1 VLSEAPYTGASF
13 LGYVG
18 GIVGSRDVKPV
29 SLLSYT
35 LLVMTITHVLT
46 HAFQGVHTSLF
57 SLLRE
62 EFDISLTQLGI
73 IAAIP
78 PLCQALLAIPTG
90 LLSDR
95 IGAKKM
101 LVASFLVAT
110 IGAVLASQIIN
121 LSTFIIA
128 ISLVYVNTTIYHPA
142 SYSYTTNLF
151 RAADRSKAL
160 GVHDAGGTLGHGLGP
175 LTVSLVIGVLGLAW
189 RNVYLLLIGPM
200 LVGLV
205 MVLTLRDMDGK
216 IHDDHASLS
225 EHAVAPTDR
234 FLTSNLVL
242 FLVFSGLRMMAG
254 SMISTFLVLYLQD
267 VRQLTIALAAFVS
280 SSRTLLGFVAAPLGG
295 YMAARYGEKRWLFNL
310 LVASYILLGLALFQ
324 PEVTG
329 FIVFYVASG
338 FCGTL
343 VMAARSSIMAQLTPR
358 RRRGLGYALYFLPGS
373 IMGAVAP
380 IVAGYIAASFGF
392 NAVFAISLAIS
403 AIALM
408 ILKLAVHIDE

>member
-1 VLSEAPYTGASF
+1 
-13 LGYVG
+13 
-18 GIVGSRDVKPV
+18 
-29 SLLSYT
+29 
-35 LLVMTITHVLT
+35 MTVTHVLT
-46 HAFQGVHTSLF
+46 HAFQGIHTSIF

-101 LVASFLVAT
+101 LIASFLVAT
-110 IGAVLASQIIN
+110 IGAILASQTIN
-121 LSTFIIA
+121 LFTFIIA

-151 RAADRSKAL
+151 RPSDRSKAL
-160 GVHDAGGTLGHGLGP
+160 GIHGAGGTLGHGLGP

-189 RNVYLLLIGPM
+189 RNVYLLLTGPM
-200 LVGLV
+200 FAALA
-205 MVLTLRDMDGK
+205 MVLTLKETKTTFDDESRPSVNMD
-216 IHDDHASLS
+216 SS
-225 EHAVAPTDR
+225 PDR
-234 FLTSNLVL
+234 FLTSNLVM

-267 VRQLTIALAAFVS
+267 VRQLSIAMASFVS

-295 YMAARYGEKRWLFNL
+295 YLAARYGEKRWLFNL
-310 LVASYILLGLALFQ
+310 LVVSYVLLSIALVQ

-329 FIVFYVASG
+329 FIAFYIASG

-380 IVAGYIAASFGF
+380 IVAGYVAASFGF
-392 NAVFAISLAIS
+392 NAVFMISLMIS
-403 AIALM
+403 AIALI
-408 ILKLAVHIDE
+408 ILKLAVHIK

>member
-1 VLSEAPYTGASF
+1 
-13 LGYVG
+13 
-18 GIVGSRDVKPV
+18 
-29 SLLSYT
+29 
-35 LLVMTITHVLT
+35 MTVTHVLT
-46 HAFQGVHTSLF
+46 HAFQGIHTSIF

-101 LVASFLVAT
+101 LIASFLVAT
-110 IGAVLASQIIN
+110 IGAILASQTIN
-121 LSTFIIA
+121 LFTFIIA

-151 RAADRSKAL
+151 RPSDRSKAL
-160 GVHDAGGTLGHGLGP
+160 GIHGAGGTLGHGLGP

-189 RNVYLLLIGPM
+189 RNVYLLLTGPM
-200 LVGLV
+200 FAALAL
-205 MVLTLRDMDGK
+205 VLTLKETKTTFDDESRPSVNMD
-216 IHDDHASLS
+216 SS
-225 EHAVAPTDR
+225 PDR
-234 FLTSNLVL
+234 FLTSNLVM

-267 VRQLTIALAAFVS
+267 VRQLSIAVASFVS

-295 YMAARYGEKRWLFNL
+295 YLAARYGEKRWLFNL
-310 LVASYILLGLALFQ
+310 LVVSYVLLSIALVQ

-329 FIVFYVASG
+329 FIAFYIASG

-380 IVAGYIAASFGF
+380 IVAGYVAASFGF
-392 NAVFAISLAIS
+392 NAVFMISLMIS
-403 AIALM
+403 AIALI
-408 ILKLAVHIDE
+408 ILKLAVHIK

>member
-1 VLSEAPYTGASF
+1 
-13 LGYVG
+13 
-18 GIVGSRDVKPV
+18 
-29 SLLSYT
+29 
-35 LLVMTITHVLT
+35 MTITHVLT
-46 HAFQGVHTSLF
+46 HAFQGVHTSIF

-62 EFDISLTQLGI
+62 EFNVSLTELGF

-78 PLCQALLAIPTG
+78 PLCQAFLAIPTG

-101 LVASFLVAT
+101 LIASFIVAT
-110 IGAVLASQIIN
+110 IGAILASQTIN
-121 LSTFIIA
+121 LLTFTIA

-151 RAADRSKAL
+151 RPADRSKAL
-160 GVHDAGGTLGHGLGP
+160 GVHGAGGTLGHGLGP

-189 RNVYLLLIGPM
+189 RNVYLLLTGPM
-200 LVGLV
+200 LVALV
-205 MVLTLRDMDGK
+205 MVLTLRDSTRTVDSPSRPSSSA
-216 IHDDHASLS
+216 DSS
-225 EHAVAPTDR
+225 TNQ

-267 VRQLTIALAAFVS
+267 VRQLSIGLASFVS
-280 SSRTLLGFVAAPLGG
+280 SSRTLLGFIAAPLGG

-310 LVASYILLGLALFQ
+310 LVVSYILLSIALIQ

-329 FIVFYVASG
+329 FIVFYIASG

-343 VMAARSSIMAQLTPR
+343 VMAARSSIMAHLTPR
-358 RRRGLGYALYFLPGS
+358 RHRGLGYALYFLPGS

-392 NAVFAISLAIS
+392 NAVFVISLIIS
-403 AIALM
+403 AIALT
-408 ILKLAVHIDE
+408 ILKLAVRIKD

>member
-1 VLSEAPYTGASF
+1 MDN
-13 LGYVG
+13 
-18 GIVGSRDVKPV
+18 RDITPI

-35 LLVMTITHVLT
+35 LLIMTVTHVLT
-46 HAFQGVHTSLF
+46 HAFQGIHTSIF

-101 LVASFLVAT
+101 LIASFLVAT
-110 IGAVLASQIIN
+110 IGAILASQTIN
-121 LSTFIIA
+121 LFTFIIA

-151 RAADRSKAL
+151 RPSDRSKAL
-160 GVHDAGGTLGHGLGP
+160 GIHGAGGTLGHGLGP

-189 RNVYLLLIGPM
+189 RNVYLLLTGPM
-200 LVGLV
+200 FAALA
-205 MVLTLRDMDGK
+205 MVLTLKETKTTFDDESRPSVNMD
-216 IHDDHASLS
+216 SS
-225 EHAVAPTDR
+225 PDR
-234 FLTSNLVL
+234 FLTSNLVM

-267 VRQLTIALAAFVS
+267 VRQLSIAVASFVS

-295 YMAARYGEKRWLFNL
+295 YLAARYGEKRWLFNL
-310 LVASYILLGLALFQ
+310 LVVSYVLLSIALVQ

-329 FIVFYVASG
+329 FIAFYIASG

-380 IVAGYIAASFGF
+380 IVAGYVAASFGF
-392 NAVFAISLAIS
+392 NAVFMISLMIS
-403 AIALM
+403 AIALI
-408 ILKLAVHIDE
+408 ILKLAVHIK